1 MKLLKYSISI
11 IVLFAV
17 TIACENSRKDNYS
30 AKHAEL
36 MHIYNDY
43 VAHKPLPP
51 LAKIDSLQLYFEKY
65 GTDEDRL
72 LSHYCKGAS
81 YYQDHCKRAAYMEMR
96 KGYEEAP
103 SHLSPLARE
112 IMRGV
117 LYHLQRLCIIDF
129 NYTEAEQWW
138 RKADSLKVY
147 SDEKMYSH
155 YCNKAM
161 LLFYDHREDS
171 GSFYLKKSLD
181 NIRQYPSW
189 DENKSACLSDISA
202 YYAVT
207 GKTAEFKE
215 VYKLLQ
221 LHPYHG
227 ESTTKDVDLGLFYA
241 QQGMRDSADYHFRE
255 ALKLPPIY
263 ALSAALQLGISAR
276 NRQMHDSV
284 FFYFQKC
291 VSLYDSIVAEQGNS
305 FTRDVEAICDNH
317 EKERKI
323 AEQRMKILRTELWLV
338 VALLIAFLGFGIAF
352 VYREHLR
359 KTRKDLEFEQKRREE
374 VEARL
379 QETIDEMSRRQKALE
394 EEDTQKSLKAMLHE
408 LACMADAKKSASTEH
423 LAQLVGVFTAQYP
436 HVYEKMKSEYAR
448 IKSTDYVICIL
459 VKSDFKQSQIA
470 KLLDRE
476 NAEIYHFIKRIS
488 KGLTGEPIGRME
500 DFKAMLDERFFGE
513 DNE

>member
-51 LAKIDSLQLYFEKY
+51 FGTIDSLQQYFEKN
-65 GTDEDRL
+65 GTDEERL
-72 LSHYCKGAS
+72 LSRYCKGAS
-81 YYQDHCKRAAYMEMR
+81 YYQDNCRRAAYMEMR
-96 KGYEEAP
+96 KGYEDAP
-103 SHLSPLARE
+103 SHLSPLTRE
-112 IMRGV
+112 VMRGV
-117 LYHLQRLCIIDF
+117 LYHLQRLCIIDC
-129 NYTEAEQWW
+129 NYSEAEQWW

-147 SDEKMYSH
+147 TDENMYSH
-155 YCNKAM
+155 YLNKAM
-161 LLFYDHREDS
+161 LLKYDQREDS
-171 GSFYLKKSLD
+171 CYFYLKKSLD
-181 NIRQYPSW
+181 NIRQYTSW

-202 YYAVT
+202 FFAVT

-227 ESTTKDVDLGLFYA
+227 KSTTKEVDLGLFYA
-241 QQGMRDSADYHFRE
+241 QQGQRDSADYHFRK

-305 FTRDVEAICDNH
+305 FTRDVEAICHNH

-323 AEQRMKILRTELWLV
+323 AEQRMKILRTELWLLIALV
-338 VALLIAFLGFGIAF
+338 IALLGIGIAF
-352 VYREHLR
+352 VYRYHLK
-359 KTRKDLEFEQKRREE
+359 KTREELECEQKRREE
-374 VEARL
+374 VETRL
-379 QETIDEMSRRQKALE
+379 QEALDEIPRRQKAI
-394 EEDTQKSLKAMLHE
+394 EDEDVKERFNALLHE

-436 HVYEKMKSEYAR
+436 HAYEKMKSEYAR

-470 KLLDRE
+470 KLMDRE